1 MPHPRDFVRN
11 GAYLRLLHG
20 EYHDALAQIDSLLA
34 SPETANDALQLAYW
48 RALTLELMG
57 EFDDAL
63 AEYVTIYD
71 DTPESAWGM
80 RAALHFEI
88 PPN

>member
-1 MPHPRDFVRN
+1 
-11 GAYLRLLHG
+11 
-20 EYHDALAQIDSLLA
+20 
-34 SPETANDALQLAYW
+34 
-48 RALTLELMG
+48 MG